1 MMSLGGR
8 ARPEI
13 GFSRP
18 RAGEPRDGACFACAR
33 RCGDPAACLSL
44 GPGGNFFRLALCWD
58 RILQEHKTGSAE
70 VHAGRGGRAGVRACG
85 CVHERGPGA
94 THTHTHT
101 LTRPHPRGAL
111 GRAARACPDLHLQG
125 RSLRSCARCP
135 APADSGN
142 RTG

>member
-1 MMSLGGR
+1 MGGQGR
-8 ARPEI
+8 SSAFPGQGLANPGMRLASPV
-13 GFSRP
+13 
-18 RAGEPRDGACFACAR
+18 
-33 RCGDPAACLSL
+33 PAAADTPQLASHWDL

-58 RILQEHKTGSAE
+58 RILREHKAGSAE